1 MKKLLAIAAAMLAVV
16 FLVAPGTVSAT
27 IVDLLTFQS
36 AVDSAQAV
44 DPTLA
49 APANDGGHDFAVGG
63 FERASGAHTGFSAQS
78 GPLGENPSGHLSS
91 TLDPGVFQ
99 QRYDVTCL
107 AVAGN
112 HASIGL
118 VPSNAGSND
127 ATLETVLV
135 VVDSGLPGG
144 TGDVYGFI
152 ITPGVQAQDCPLYV
166 AVTPPFMPL
175 SGNIL
180 VHDELP

>member
-1 MKKLLAIAAAMLAVV
+1 MLTVV

-49 APANDGGHDFAVGG
+49 SPANDGAHDFAVGG
-63 FERASGAHTGFSAQS
+63 FERRNGFHTGFSAQS
-78 GPLGENPSGHLSS
+78 GPLGENPFGHLSS
-91 TLDPGVFQ
+91 TLDPGVAQ

-107 AVAGN
+107 AVAGD

-127 ATLETVLV
+127 ATTETVLV

-144 TGDVYGFI
+144 TGDVYGFVLN
-152 ITPGVQAQDCPLYV
+152 PGVQAKDCANFVL
-166 AVTPPFMPL
+166 ATPPFSPL
-175 SGNIL
+175 
-180 VHDELP
+180 

>member
-1 MKKLLAIAAAMLAVV
+1 MLAVV

-49 APANDGGHDFAVGG
+49 APTNDGAHDFAVGG
-63 FERASGAHTGFSAQS
+63 FQRASGAHTGFSAHS
-78 GPLGENPSGHLSS
+78 GPLGENPFGHLSS

-118 VPSNAGSND
+118 VPTNAGSND
-127 ATLETVLV
+127 ATLETILV

-144 TGDVYGFI
+144 TGDLYAFDV
-152 ITPGVQAQDCPLYV
+152 TPGVQAQNCALDV
-166 AVTPPFMPL
+166 ALTPPFMPL